1 MKEKLEFILKL
12 NIPSQMKMEVIIDQ
26 VHKEYLKQKAKS
38 DDVRK
43 M

>member
-1 MKEKLEFILKL
+1 MKQKLKFIMKL

-26 VHKEYLKQKAKS
+26 VHKEYLKQKAMS
-38 DDVRK
+38 NAVQK